1 MRRWISVS
9 AYARKARITESAA
22 RARAAKYVR
31 LGMWERKNTLKN
43 GHKRV
48 FFRDMNMNFPR
59 HDGSER

>member
-1 MRRWISVS
+1 MRWISVS
-9 AYARKARITESAA
+9 AYAKRERIAENAA
-22 RARAAKYVR
+22 RKRAAKYVR

-48 FFRDMNMNFPR
+48 YFRDMSLTFPR